1 MNPVQV
7 VLDTNVLVTGL
18 RSRRGASFRL
28 LSLVGAD
35 RRFEINLSVPVVL
48 EYESTLKRP
57 GKTPGLTEED
67 VDSMLDY
74 LCSVGHYRE
83 IYFLWRPVLRDPK
96 DDMVLEVAVEASC
109 EFVVTHNLRDFRGI
123 ERYGVRPVSPSEFLR
138 EIGEIQ

>member
-1 MNPVQV
+1 MDPVQV
-7 VLDTNVLVTGL
+7 VLDTNVLVAGL
-18 RSRRGASFRL
+18 RSQRGASFRL

-35 RRFEINLSVPVVL
+35 GRFEINLSVPLVL
-48 EYESTLKRP
+48 EYESALKRP
-57 GKTPGLTEED
+57 GTVPTLTPDD
-67 VDSMLDY
+67 VDSVLDY
-74 LCSVGHYRE
+74 LCSVGHHRE

-123 ERYGVRPVSPSEFLR
+123 ERYGVGALSPSEFLR

>member
-1 MNPVQV
+1 MDPVQV
-7 VLDTNVLVTGL
+7 VLDTNVLVAGL

-28 LSLVGAD
+28 LSMVGTD
-35 RRFEINLSVPVVL
+35 QRFEINLSVPLVL
-48 EYESTLKRP
+48 EYESALKRP
-57 GKTPGLTEED
+57 GKAPALTNDD
-67 VDSMLDY
+67 VDSVLDY
-74 LCSVGHYRE
+74 LCSVGHHRE

-123 ERYGVRPVSPSEFLR
+123 ERYGVRALSPSEFLR

>member
-1 MNPVQV
+1 
-7 VLDTNVLVTGL
+7 
-18 RSRRGASFRL
+18 

-67 VDSMLDY
+67 VDSVLDY
-74 LCSVGHYRE
+74 LCSVGHHRE

>member
-67 VDSMLDY
+67 VDSVLDY
-74 LCSVGHYRE
+74 LCSVGHHRE

>member
-1 MNPVQV
+1 M

-18 RSRRGASFRL
+18 RSRGGASFRL

-67 VDSMLDY
+67 VDSVLDY
-74 LCSVGHYRE
+74 LCSVGHHRE

>member
-7 VLDTNVLVTGL
+7 VLDTNVLVAGL
-18 RSRRGASFRL
+18 RSQRGASSRL

-35 RRFEINLSVPVVL
+35 RRFEVNLSVPLVL
-48 EYESTLKRP
+48 EYESALKRP
-57 GKTPGLTEED
+57 GIVPALTND
-67 VDSMLDY
+67 DIDSVLDY
-74 LCSVGHYRE
+74 LCSVGHHRE

-123 ERYGVRPVSPSEFLR
+123 ERYGIRALSPSDFLR
-138 EIGEIQ
+138 EIGEI